1 MQLIFTADGADA
13 DSIDWNLAIAA
24 GGATLGS
31 VSLTGGNGGETLAAV
46 DVASLTDVYD
56 FSNDDEVE
64 AYTASMN
71 MDAITENLTNA
82 GMPEGWLDDVIAA
95 TGDSDIE
102 SAETDGVAES
112 EEQTDMAGD
121 TLDDSETPAA

>member
-1 MQLIFTADGADA
+1 MFMI
-13 DSIDWNLAIAA
+13 
-24 GGATLGS
+24 
-31 VSLTGGNGGETLAAV
+31 
-46 DVASLTDVYD
+46 

-95 TGDSDIE
+95 DSDIE

-121 TLDDSETPAA
+121 KLDDSGDTGSKSVICASGRDNYLEPQIQQGRRSNLSAT

>member
-1 MQLIFTADGADA
+1 
-13 DSIDWNLAIAA
+13 
-24 GGATLGS
+24 
-31 VSLTGGNGGETLAAV
+31 
-46 DVASLTDVYD
+46 
-56 FSNDDEVE
+56 
-64 AYTASMN
+64 
-71 MDAITENLTNA
+71 MDAITENLTSA

-102 SAETDGVAES
+102 STETDGVAES

>member
-1 MQLIFTADGADA
+1 MA
-13 DSIDWNLAIAA
+13 
-24 GGATLGS
+24 
-31 VSLTGGNGGETLAAV
+31 
-46 DVASLTDVYD
+46 
-56 FSNDDEVE
+56 
-64 AYTASMN
+64 
-71 MDAITENLTNA
+71 
-82 GMPEGWLDDVIAA
+82 DDVIAA